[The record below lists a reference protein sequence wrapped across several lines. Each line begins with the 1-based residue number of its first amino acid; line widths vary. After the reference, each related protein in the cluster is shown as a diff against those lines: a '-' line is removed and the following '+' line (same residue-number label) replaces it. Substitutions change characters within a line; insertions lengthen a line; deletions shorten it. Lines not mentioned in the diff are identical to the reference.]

1 VKYKLL
7 VFDWDGTLMDSQQE
21 IISCF
26 QWATRDLDMEP
37 PTDEAIRNII
47 GLGMREAIT
56 TLFPALRSP
65 ELQSALVERYRHYY
79 FSPQKPPSV
88 LFEGVFEL
96 LHSLQEQD
104 YFLAVATG
112 KGRRGLD
119 GVLKNTGLDA
129 VFHYSRCV
137 DEAHSKP
144 HPQMLEDVMDY
155 MGVMPKDSLMIGDT
169 EYDLQ
174 MANNANVA
182 SVAVGCGA
190 HEKSR
195 LLMHN
200 PLVYLNHTNELGDWL
215 KQDPMTFSQLKMER
229 EL

>member
-1 VKYKLL
+1 MVKLL

-26 QWATRDLDMEP
+26 QWATRDLEMQQP
-37 PTDEAIRNII
+37 SAEAIRNII
-47 GLGMREAIT
+47 GLGMKEAIT
-56 TLFPALRSP
+56 SLMP
-65 ELQSALVERYRHYY
+65 ELVTQEQQAELVERYRHYY
-79 FSPQKPPSV
+79 FSPEKPPSE
-88 LFEGVFEL
+88 LFDGVFDML
-96 LHSLQEQD
+96 KSLQEQD

-119 GVLKNTGLDA
+119 GVLQNTGLDE

-137 DEAHSKP
+137 DEAYSKP

-155 MGVMPKDSLMIGDT
+155 LGASTDETLMIGDT
-169 EYDLQ
+169 EYDLL
-174 MANNANVA
+174 MAENANVA

-200 PLVYLNHTNELGDWL
+200 PLTYLDHTNQFENWL
-215 KQDPMTFSQLKMER
+215 NNRAESNN
-229 EL
+229 